1 MPLYVKDGS
10 RTETLSSFRIPLSI
24 FWNYFQNQNK
34 RTSVGLRKSESNQ
47 AAVNKYGSGNVS
59 LPTVDQTAYPEQ
71 IFTPPFT
78 FKNTGNSSLLFGLN
92 YPSGGGDKERI
103 VTIQGS
109 NSLNPANWKEVAFFN
124 GQDKI
129 TQSFTQQVL
138 KMGR

>member
-71 IFTPPFT
+71 I
-78 FKNTGNSSLLFGLN
+78 LLHLSRSKILETLHYFL
-92 YPSGGGDKERI
+92 DLTTLRVEEIKKE
-103 VTIQGS
+103 
-109 NSLNPANWKEVAFFN
+109 L
-124 GQDKI
+124 
-129 TQSFTQQVL
+129 
-138 KMGR
+138 